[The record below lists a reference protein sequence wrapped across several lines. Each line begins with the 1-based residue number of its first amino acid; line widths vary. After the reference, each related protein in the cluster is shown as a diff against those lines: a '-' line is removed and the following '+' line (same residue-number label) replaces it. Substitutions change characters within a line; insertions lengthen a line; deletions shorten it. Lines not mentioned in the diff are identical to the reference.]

1 MEYEEIPYPVREY
14 GEKYR
19 SLYRQH
25 TEETFEI
32 LLRTAKIDES
42 AVAALNRQIRK
53 LQRSLDALKASLGK
67 LCFFRGLLVLLLVAG
82 FGCGA
87 WFLLQLIFS
96 DAFEEMRLPA
106 GWGLGGTAAGITA
119 LLLISRLLN
128 PRIRR
133 SRELFMKTDET
144 CGARIA
150 EAWRL
155 TAPLNRLFRWDT
167 VAGIIMKTLPIVTVD
182 KFFSAGRMEQLCRQF
197 FWDPGSRE
205 DESVLCCQSGALN
218 GNPWVMAEVLRQEWE
233 NVTYTGSLQISWEE
247 RVTYTD
253 SDGRRQTRWET
264 RYETL
269 TASVD
274 EPAPVYRRRKFMVYG
289 NEAAPD
295 LHFSRTPNSLSDAG
309 RGFFGRFRM
318 RSAIRALE
326 AKSRDL
332 DDPFVIMDNR
342 VFDACFDAEDRDNE
356 QQFRLLFT
364 PLAQQEMLALLRDR
378 EFGFGDDFSFVKSRM
393 VNFLISDHLDDT
405 DLSGDP
411 NRFRSYDLESLKDN
425 FFSYSENFFRSFYF
439 TLAPLLCIP
448 LYQQHRNSRDI
459 YANIP
464 DSKECSFYEH
474 ESLVNAMDQAAFAPE
489 DAATR
494 LILKTES
501 EKVGDTAETV
511 HVTAHA
517 FACEERLT
525 WISKLGGD
533 GKWHDVP
540 VHWKEYL
547 PLSKRS
553 EVVVMPAPEEETDPS
568 AAEKYRQLVENCL
581 GRVGTI
587 RFRRSLLAFL
597 RAQ

>member
-1 MEYEEIPYPVREY
+1 MDHEEIPYPVKAY
-14 GEKYR
+14 GGKYR
-19 SLYRQH
+19 SLHKQH
-25 TEETFEI
+25 TEETFEE
-32 LLRTAKIDES
+32 LLRTAKID
-42 AVAALNRQIRK
+42 APANAALNKTIRN
-53 LQRSLDALKASLGK
+53 LQRRLEALKSSLGEMH
-67 LCFFRGLLVLLLVAG
+67 FFRGLLIFIAIAGIGSGIWVLLQFV
-82 FGCGA
+82 FPD
-87 WFLLQLIFS
+87 FFR
-96 DAFEEMRLPA
+96 EMRLPVE
-106 GWGLGGTAAGITA
+106 WGTGGAAAGVIA
-119 LLLISRLLN
+119 LHLILKLLN

-133 SRELFMKTDET
+133 SRELFAKMDEL
-144 CGARIA
+144 CNSKIS
-150 EAWRL
+150 EAWRQM
-155 TAPLNRLFRWDT
+155 APLNRLFRWDT
-167 VAGIIMKTLPIVTVD
+167 VAGIVMKTLPIVTAD

-205 DESVLCCQSGALN
+205 NESVLCCQSGALN

-233 NVTYTGSLQISWEE
+233 NVTYTGSLTISWEE

-253 SDGRRQTRWET
+253 SDGRRHTRWET

-295 LHFSRTPNSLSDAG
+295 LRFSRSPNSLSDAG

-364 PLAQQEMLALLRDR
+364 PLAQQEMLTLLRDR
-378 EFGFGDDFSFVKSRM
+378 EFGFGDDFTFLKERM
-393 VNFLISDHLDDT
+393 INILFSDHLDDT
-405 DLSGDP
+405 DLSADP
-411 NRFRSYDLESLKDN
+411 NSFRSYDLDALKES

-439 TLAPLLCIP
+439 TIAPLLCIP
-448 LYQQHRNSRDI
+448 LYQQHRNFSDI
-459 YANIP
+459 YAGVL
-464 DSKECSFYEH
+464 DSEERSFYEH
-474 ESLVNAMDQAAFAPE
+474 ESLVNAMEQTPFAPE
-489 DAATR
+489 DAATQ

-501 EKVGDTAETV
+501 EKVGNTAEAV

-525 WISKLGGD
+525 CISKLGGD

-553 EVVVMPAPEEETDPS
+553 EVVVIPAPEEETEPS

-597 RAQ
+597 REQ